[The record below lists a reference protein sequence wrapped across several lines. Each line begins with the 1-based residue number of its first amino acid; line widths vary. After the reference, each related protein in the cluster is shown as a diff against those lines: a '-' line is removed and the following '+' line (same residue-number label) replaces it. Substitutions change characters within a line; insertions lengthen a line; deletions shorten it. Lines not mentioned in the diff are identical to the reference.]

1 MLASGIY
8 VLKSKCYPIQVL
20 MEGVLWYNST
30 TPLLRCVYMGF
41 YSKQSVQL
49 IKNLFGQPLTR
60 IAFLSLVAQIKQ
72 IRRLHQVFTCLN
84 EHFKKGPIHEIL
96 K

>member
-1 MLASGIY
+1 M
-8 VLKSKCYPIQVL
+8 VV
-20 MEGVLWYNST
+20 EGVLWSNST

-60 IAFLSLVAQIKQ
+60 IAFLSHVDQIKQ
-72 IRRLHQVFTCLN
+72 IRRLHQVFNCFN